1 MKQRKFEEY
10 YDLFLADIE
19 KRDNFKETHKIQL
32 EILCNLYVEMGRL
45 EEFVYKEGYTYASD
59 GRNGY
64 QEKIRPEVAQLN
76 RTRSEIRA
84 YSRML
89 GLLLVKDG
97 PSARDANEETE
108 WD

>member
-1 MKQRKFEEY
+1 MNKRSFKEY

-19 KRDNFKETHKIQL
+19 KRDNFKPTHKVQL
-32 EILCNLYVEMGRL
+32 EVLCNLYMEMHKL
-45 EEFVYKEGYTYASD
+45 EDYIAKEGYTYCSD

-76 RTRSEIRA
+76 RVRSEIRA

-89 GLLLVKDG
+89 GLLLVKDA
-97 PSARDANEETE
+97 PSKEENEDSE